1 MTKKRGKAKY
11 HDPHKLSFQKDIES
25 QPWLSLLIDAYFII
39 DKGISEAIKQ
49 EQLKKRILACGK
61 GCSNCCRTHS
71 DIPVY
76 PLELVGLSWYAVE
89 KVAGPEREMIKKHL
103 NEYRKNDPCPF
114 LLDNSCAVHPMRP
127 ISCRQF
133 IVFGKPCDVEEDPYY
148 TRRHDVLSPIQ
159 SYVDRA
165 FYIMLP
171 FYGIEK
177 EEDRWRL
184 IKTGSVHNIVRRIQ
198 NCNWKSLAEKM
209 TEYDSGNRAAENV

>member
-1 MTKKRGKAKY
+1 MPKKRKKAKY
-11 HDPHKLSFQKDIES
+11 HDPRKLSFQKDIES
-25 QPWLSLLIDAYFII
+25 QPWLSLLIDAYYII
-39 DKGISEAIKQ
+39 DKGISDAIKQ
-49 EQLKKRILACGK
+49 EQLKKRILACRK

-76 PLELVGLSWYAVE
+76 PLELVGLSWYVVE
-89 KVAGPEREMIKKHL
+89 KIAGAEREIIKNHL
-103 NEYRKNDPCPF
+103 NDYRENNPCPF

-133 IVFGKPCDVEEDPYY
+133 IVFGKPCDVGEDPYY
-148 TRRHDVLSPIQ
+148 TRRHDVLSPMQ

-177 EEDRWRL
+177 EEDRWQL
-184 IKTGSVHNIVRRIQ
+184 IESGAVHNIVRRIQ

-209 TEYDSGNRAAENV
+209 SEHDLQNQPAENV